1 MIMQEGAR
9 EEVSERLNE
18 IVEAPRRKH
27 NIHVNSSAYRGMHV
41 HGDHGLLRVG
51 GLLIVGGAG
60 GAGGASAAGG
70 VGVAVCVCVC
80 FFFLVIS
87 STCKRG
93 EDGGRGA
100 LTWSPWFL
108 GGLLAVAGG

>member
-1 MIMQEGAR
+1 
-9 EEVSERLNE
+9 
-18 IVEAPRRKH
+18 
-27 NIHVNSSAYRGMHV
+27 
-41 HGDHGLLRVG
+41 
-51 GLLIVGGAG
+51 
-60 GAGGASAAGG
+60 
-70 VGVAVCVCVC
+70 VCVC